1 MGKIICSDVS
11 CEIIS
16 RKVSANKTPKMTS
29 NGERVAE
36 NKFYER
42 GNK

>member
-1 MGKIICSDVS
+1 MGKIICPDVS
-11 CEIIS
+11 CEIVA
-16 RKVSANKTPKMTS
+16 RKVSANKTPNLVS
-29 NGERVAE
+29 NGERVTE

>member
-11 CEIIS
+11 CEIVA
-16 RKVSANKTPKMTS
+16 RKVSANKTPVLIS
-29 NGERVAE
+29 NGKRVAE

>member
-1 MGKIICSDVS
+1 MGKIICPDVS
-11 CEIIS
+11 CEIVP
-16 RKVSANKTPKMTS
+16 RKVSANKTPILTS
-29 NGERVAE
+29 NGEKVAE